1 MSAYEHG
8 HQDISA
14 HQGTYSAILNVMMWS
29 GVLIGLST
37 LYLSMVFAGGMNWF
51 SSLIIVYVLSILVGM
66 ALKRG
71 GTWYAVMTGVTVLTV
86 IVGWAVTLFAS
97 MI

>member
-14 HQGTYSAILNVMMWS
+14 HKGTYAAINRLLMWS
-29 GVLIGLST
+29 SVLIGLGT
-37 LYLSMVFAGGMNWF
+37 LYLSMVFAGGQNWF

-71 GTWYAVMTGVTVLTV
+71 GTWYAVMTGVAVLTV
-86 IVGWAVTLFAS
+86 IVGWVVTLFAS
-97 MI
+97 ML

>member
-14 HQGTYSAILNVMMWS
+14 QKGTYAAINRLLMWS
-29 GVLIGLST
+29 SALIGLGT
-37 LYLSMVFAGGMNWF
+37 LYLAMVFAGGMSWF
-51 SSLIIVYVLSILVGM
+51 SSLIIVYVLSLLVGM

-71 GTWYAVMTGVTVLTV
+71 NTWYIVMTGVSVVTV
-86 IVGWAVTLFAS
+86 IIGWVVTLLAS
-97 MI
+97 AM